1 MPEVN
6 IDMREP
12 PPDVPLI
19 RRVWAR
25 PATALSVLVSA
36 TLLVVL
42 YSRVHVGLVLDAL
55 LKADKTWLVVSVGM
69 ILPIT
74 FLRAVRFYWVTPSR
88 ALVGVGEALRLT
100 LVASTLNVFLPAK
113 TGDLVKSYFV
123 STRSHIPAA
132 VAVAIVVYER
142 LCDLF
147 GLISWCVLG
156 WLVGRPQA
164 PGLGAGFWYVIG
176 GVGALCAVLISS
188 ERAAL
193 LVQTMTCMLPDRRL
207 RKLHELVTGWSSLL
221 RLLRGR
227 RRWIVSYS
235 LVLWLTHLFQLW
247 LFTVALGL
255 GIPFT
260 VSASLSAVA
269 LMAGQLPF
277 TFAGLG
283 ARDVALVVLLAGYTT
298 PELAAAMG
306 VLISSRGL
314 LPPVMGL
321 PIMRPYLASVV
332 EDARV
337 WRRRAAQVP
346 G

>member
-1 MPEVN
+1 
-6 IDMREP
+6 
-12 PPDVPLI
+12 
-19 RRVWAR
+19 
-25 PATALSVLVSA
+25 
-36 TLLVVL
+36 
-42 YSRVHVGLVLDAL
+42 
-55 LKADKTWLVVSVGM
+55 
-69 ILPIT
+69 
-74 FLRAVRFYWVTPSR
+74 
-88 ALVGVGEALRLT
+88 
-100 LVASTLNVFLPAK
+100 
-113 TGDLVKSYFV
+113 
-123 STRSHIPAA
+123 
-132 VAVAIVVYER
+132 
-142 LCDLF
+142 
-147 GLISWCVLG
+147 
-156 WLVGRPQA
+156 
-164 PGLGAGFWYVIG
+164 VIG

-193 LVQTMTCMLPDRRL
+193 LVQTMTAMLPDRRL

-269 LMAGQLPF
+269 LMAGPLPF

-306 VLISSRGL
+306 VLISTRGL